1 MKTSRHS
8 SIAASGKRT
17 GAMQGV
23 KLRKAKATTRFH
35 FDSVCR
41 NADGSISI
49 RKAPPVN
56 DRGKSK
62 AKTPVKRKKRTVAK
76 ITMKSE
82 VHEGKVVV
90 DLPIQTKSEAN
101 CFEPWQ
107 VKHARHK
114 DQQRMVA
121 LVLKPLRDKITLPC
135 KIMLTR
141 FAPDELDKFDNLPM
155 SFKYIVDAI
164 CAIITG
170 EYRAGKADSDK
181 RISIAC
187 DQVESKA
194 YGIRIEVIND

>member
-1 MKTSRHS
+1 MR
-8 SIAASGKRT
+8 A
-17 GAMQGV
+17 
-23 KLRKAKATTRFH
+23 KAKNCR

-49 RKAPPVN
+49 RKATPLN
-56 DRGKSK
+56 DRVSGKGK
-62 AKTPVKRKKRTVAK
+62 VQVKRKKRSVAK

-82 VHEGKVVV
+82 VCEGKVLV
-90 DLPIQTKSEAN
+90 DLPLQTKSEAN

-107 VKHARHK
+107 VKHGRHK
-114 DQQRMVA
+114 DQQRIVT
-121 LVLKPLRDKITLPC
+121 LGLKPLRDKISLPC

-141 FAPDELDKFDNLPM
+141 FAPDQLDVFDNLPM
-155 SFKYIVDAI
+155 SFKYIVDAV

-187 DQVESKA
+187 DQVKSAE
-194 YGIRIEVIND
+194 YGVRIEITF